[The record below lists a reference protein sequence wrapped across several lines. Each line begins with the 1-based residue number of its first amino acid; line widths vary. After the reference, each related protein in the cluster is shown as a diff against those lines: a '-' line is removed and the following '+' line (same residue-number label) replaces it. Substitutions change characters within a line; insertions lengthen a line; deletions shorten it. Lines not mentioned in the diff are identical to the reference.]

1 MRMQRIQIESCL
13 NLFLLQP
20 VDQLSEILETAFDP
34 RRRDDRPGIGRKLP
48 THEGL
53 VIGLNL
59 TVIAFQNIASCAL
72 DVIAHGRPAA
82 DRRNQATEAIQIST
96 SYLEAIKRHWSV
108 LDNWVDGSLPPTPVD
123 PRAERYSFLVEL
135 TCLTVHGV
143 HLATCPP
150 IPELR
155 QVVILAETGTDQVER
170 LVTQI
175 GRPFE
180 PRGSR

>member
-1 MRMQRIQIESCL
+1 MNRTGSAGFSLVEVIVAIAVL
-13 NLFLLQP
+13 G
-20 VDQLSEILETAFDP
+20 VILVAV
-34 RRRDDRPGIGRKLP
+34 G
-48 THEGL
+48 GL
-53 VIGLNL
+53 MTGNL
-59 TVIAFQNIASCAL
+59 TL
-72 DVIAHGRPAA
+72 
-82 DRRNQATEAIQIST
+82 RRSSNQATEAIQIST